1 MKNSI
6 AAILTG
12 LILLPVTVYAQVD
25 KDRMTNDLRVA
36 AKVLEK
42 LWQGE
47 DNVVMYKNNVEGNYI
62 AGYGVIFT
70 IGSQYS
76 VFYNPAIVT
85 PVNDETPPPEAS
97 AKAARSNAK
106 AARKKADDVVP
117 GRTIGVLSD
126 DYHVQIEGVDLE
138 AVMLEFLVDYSQM
151 IGQLQPEDK
160 IVVSTLR
167 SEYVYETNSDSTGSG
182 VSGERGIL
190 AEMLKKDHNDYVSGK
205 ISREQ
210 LLEKISIN
218 KNNGEALRS
227 KDLDM
232 FGSMLKTV
240 YDAEYTHS
248 FFMTWKPEYQRLQGV
263 GAIYSFKVYS
273 SYDDNGLYRMPATNE
288 RGLTAKERNE
298 KVESL
303 YPVFLA
309 GMKENMLRY
318 GRTISSLADN
328 EMLILKITLTK
339 CDTCTFP
346 AKIQLSVK
354 QSVLSAFNAGKLS
367 LPEALKEVKVAA
379 L

>member
-1 MKNSI
+1 MKKQALMI
-6 AAILTG
+6 ILTSA
-12 LILLPVTVYAQVD
+12 LLMPYAVFAQVD
-25 KDRMTNDLRVA
+25 NERMTNDLRVA

-47 DNVVMYKNNVEGNYI
+47 NNVVMYKNNVEGNYI

-85 PVNDETPPPEAS
+85 PVNSETPSPEAS
-97 AKAARSNAK
+97 AK

-117 GRTIGVLSD
+117 GRKIGVLSD

-167 SEYVYETNSDSTGSG
+167 SEYVYETNSGSTGNG
-182 VSGERGIL
+182 VSGERGVL

-263 GAIYSFKVYS
+263 GAIYSVKVYS

-346 AKIQLSVK
+346 KKIQLSVK
-354 QSVLSAFNAGKLS
+354 QSVLSEFNSGKLN
-367 LPEALKEVKVAA
+367 LKEALEKVKVAA